1 MRKSQAFVIPLIA
14 ASSLLME
21 QIDATVI
28 STAIPK
34 ISATLGVSA
43 LDLKMAISVLPDWR
57 RCIDSGV
64 GVDRWPVRHKN
75 HFSLGNGHLRR

>member
-43 LDLKMAISVLPDWR
+43 LDLKMAM
-57 RCIDSGV
+57 
-64 GVDRWPVRHKN
+64 
-75 HFSLGNGHLRR
+75 LRRS